1 MLLDQDT
8 HKNGMFSSLQ
18 DQYAAKADEGPLK
31 KVRAKAWDHFLE
43 LGLPDKKTEVFRYF
57 PLHQLY
63 ASTFKVAEEAEVSAE
78 EITQYIFPE
87 CREAV
92 LVFVNGRFSETLS
105 NTGALPEQV
114 AVEPLSRAVKTYGGF
129 LMNRWAKA
137 MKEETDAFAVL
148 NAAIHEGGVF
158 VYVPPKT
165 VLASPIQ
172 ILNVISCSEKKV
184 MMHPR
189 LHLFCGSQS
198 EVTLVQD
205 TALLSGEDYWLN
217 QVLDF
222 SLEDAARVRY
232 ASVAGVAH
240 DAWHFEAVRATLK
253 RDSYLSTVCP
263 TEGSRGV
270 RQDYSVAL
278 TGENAEVCL
287 NGAWLLDEK
296 RQAHTNVLMDHRA
309 PHCQSSQ
316 LFKGVLDGMS
326 HSSFEGKVY
335 VHSEAQKTDAYQMNN
350 NLILSDKARAESK
363 PNLEIYAD
371 DVKAS
376 HGSTVGQLDKE
387 HLHYLRTR
395 GLTERDAKN
404 LLLAG
409 FCKQVIDRLPL
420 ESMRKTMAGRINR
433 YLKG

>member
-1 MLLDQDT
+1 MQLEQDT
-8 HKNGMFSSLQ
+8 HRNGMFSSLQ
-18 DQYAAKADEGPLK
+18 DQYLAKVDEGSLK

-63 ASTFKVAEEAEVSAE
+63 ASTYKIADPAEVSFDDLE
-78 EITQYIFPE
+78 DHVFPE
-87 CREAV
+87 CRDAV
-92 LVFVNGRFSETLS
+92 LVFVNGRYSETLS
-105 NTGALPEQV
+105 NTGSLPKQV
-114 AVEPLSRAVKTYGGF
+114 AIEPLSKAVRTYGGF

-148 NAAIHEGGVF
+148 NAAIHEDGVF
-158 VYVPPKT
+158 VYIPPKT

-172 ILNVISCSEKKV
+172 ILNVVSCSEKKA
-184 MMHPR
+184 MINPR
-189 LHLFCGSQS
+189 LHLFCGKQS

-205 TALLSGEDYWLN
+205 TAILSGKDYWLN

-222 SLEDAARVRY
+222 SIEDGARVRY
-232 ASVAGVAH
+232 ASVAEAAEE
-240 DAWHFEAVRATLK
+240 AWHFDAVRATLK
-253 RDSYLSTVCP
+253 RDSFLNTVCP

-270 RQDYSVAL
+270 RQDYAVAL
-278 TGENAEVCL
+278 TGENAESCL

-309 PHCQSSQ
+309 PHCRSSQ
-316 LFKGVLDGMS
+316 LFKGVLNGMS
-326 HSSFEGKVY
+326 HSSFEGKVF
-335 VHSEAQKTDAYQMNN
+335 VHSEAQKTDAFQMNN
-350 NLILSDKARAESK
+350 NLLLSDKARAESK

-376 HGSTVGQLDKE
+376 HGSTVGQLDNE
-387 HLHYLRTR
+387 HLYYLRSR

-409 FCKQVIDRLPL
+409 YCQQVIDRLPL
-420 ESMRKTMAGRINR
+420 ASMKKTMSERIQR
-433 YLKG
+433 FLRG